1 MKNALSVRIDADNP
15 NHHLWNNN
23 GTWWCH
29 YTVHPTDHTTR
40 RERVS
45 LRTRNVGEARQRRD
59 ALFCGIGGVAATS
72 PGAPCAL
79 VTQGPLEFTNR

>member
-1 MKNALSVRIDADNP
+1 MKNALSVRIDANNL

-29 YTVHPTDHTTR
+29 YTVHPTEHTKR

-45 LRTRNVGEARQRRD
+45 LRTRNIGEARARRD
-59 ALFCGIGGVAATS
+59 ALFSGNGGVAATS
-72 PGAPCAL
+72 PRTPLTL
-79 VTQGPLEFTNR
+79 VTQGPLEHTIR